1 MTERGAGESRK
12 NPYHDDD
19 DMADMRYRNFVDH
32 DEGQESDENA
42 NPAADGGNNLHAVN
56 IEPSVEMAG
65 GQSAGRGPRRIRG
78 AMLHKSVGCSKAMAV
93 CLLLLIL
100 GSILMIAIVASF
112 ARPRC
117 MSPGTNATSIPPTVA
132 PTQIPGPWKN
142 VRLPDNIKP
151 WNYTIFLHP
160 NLTTFKVRGNV
171 DIALQA
177 SSESTEP
184 TDFIVFHA
192 ADMNVTE
199 PAQILPRK
207 SSLKPIDIVSMI
219 RTEKPHEL
227 VYLKLAKPIPR
238 GEIYTLSL
246 DFDYTL
252 GEGLKGFY
260 RSSYKVGN
268 EKR

>member
-12 NPYHDDD
+12 DHLYHD
-19 DMADMRYRNFVDH
+19 DMADMQYRNFVDH

-65 GQSAGRGPRRIRG
+65 GQSTGRGPRKIRG

-117 MSPGTNATSIPPTVA
+117 MNPGTNATSTPPTVA
-132 PTQIPGPWKN
+132 PTEIPGPWKN
-142 VRLPDNIKP
+142 VRLPDNIIP
-151 WNYTIFLHP
+151 RNYTIFLHP
-160 NLTTFKVRGNV
+160 NLITNEVVGNV
-171 DIALQA
+171 DIVLQA
-177 SSESTEP
+177 NSESTEL
-184 TDFIVFHA
+184 TNFIVFHA

-199 PAQILPRK
+199 PTRIVPQE
-207 SSLKPIDIVSMI
+207 SSQDPIEVVSMI
-219 RTEKPHEL
+219 RTEKPYEL
-227 VYLKLAKPIPR
+227 VYLELAKSIPP
-238 GEIYTLSL
+238 GKIYTLSL
-246 DFDYTL
+246 EFNYTL
-252 GEGLKGFY
+252 AEGLKGFY
-260 RSSYKVGN
+260 RSTYKIGN
-268 EKR
+268 EER